1 MRAKVFKD
9 ALQDIQLCQML
20 EEHIGKE
27 EVVKFIEDMAGMEIT
42 FEEYPRNSG
51 FYDSLNLKIKET
63 IAEYMK

>member
-1 MRAKVFKD
+1 
-9 ALQDIQLCQML
+9 
-20 EEHIGKE
+20 
-27 EVVKFIEDMAGMEIT
+27 MAGMEIT